1 MTTDAETLL
10 GARDRYLHDNGLTSS
25 YEERWVKLKAG
36 PIPIWFPNAPGRV
49 RAVKL
54 HDLHHLVTGYATD
67 WTGETEI
74 AAWEIASGCGSFGW
88 AWALNMS
95 GIPIG
100 LVVAPRRLFRA
111 WTRGR
116 RSRNFYHGRTEID
129 EALLARPVRAVRHEL
144 GLDAPVPQATVAD
157 AATFVVA
164 SVLAVAF
171 VLAPTVAIVALV
183 LAWRA

>member
-1 MTTDAETLL
+1 MTTDVETLL
-10 GARDRYLHDNGLTSS
+10 GARDRYLHDNGFESS

-67 WTGETEI
+67 WTGEAEI
-74 AAWEIASGCGSFGW
+74 GAWEVASGCGSFAW
-88 AWALNMS
+88 AWALNLTAL
-95 GIPIG
+95 PIG
-100 LVVAPRRLFRA
+100 LVLAPRRLFRA
-111 WTRGR
+111 WVRGR

-129 EALLARPVRAVRHEL
+129 DALLARPVRAVCHDL

-157 AATFVVA
+157 VATFVVA
-164 SVLAVAF
+164 SVLATAF
-171 VLAPTVAIVALV
+171 VLAPTAAIVALV